1 MKLVFKI
8 IGVAIL
14 WYLCFAYVLLEANP
28 LLWDKNQ
35 RFDFTFLVIGISLG
49 VTANHYI
56 KHYETR

>member
-28 LLWDKNQ
+28 LLWNKNQ
-35 RFDFTFLVIGISLG
+35 RFDFVYWLCAIELFIYLFSKL
-49 VTANHYI
+49 N
-56 KHYETR
+56 YETR